1 MNKIVLIC
9 CLLLSIHV
17 VAQTDSTNLGVDD
30 LYSLARQK
38 AFNGEREEARR
49 LCSLALLKSPD
60 YHEIAL
66 LLGRT
71 YAWDGKRDSA
81 RVVYRNVLSK
91 DPQHVEATLALA
103 DVEIWDDKP
112 EAAIAVL
119 DKCLAV
125 FPNNVNLMAK
135 KAKALIDKKQENEA
149 LLLLS
154 RAVELDP
161 GCEECV
167 NIKQKLQTNKFK
179 YTLSVNA
186 SADVFSSYFDPMY
199 YSAIQLG
206 SQTRYGTLI
215 GRLNYADRFQQKG
228 FQPEIDFYPRLW
240 KGAYGYLN
248 YGFTTSSLFARHR
261 VGAEIF
267 QSLPRSFEVS
277 AGFRYLNFGSGS
289 TVTIYTGSLGWY
301 YKNYWL
307 SARTFITPGDGS
319 FSRSLNVTARRYFA
333 DANNFIGFT
342 GGIGFSPDARRIQT
356 NTGLDSGNNIY
367 LLKSQKIECNWQKS
381 IRYNMNF
388 ILDVYYSHQE
398 LAFSYGEYVN
408 IVGFTTGI
416 RIRL

>member
-1 MNKIVLIC
+1 MSKIVFIC
-9 CLLLSIHV
+9 CLFLSIRV
-17 VAQTDSTNLGVDD
+17 GAQTAPANLGVDD

-49 LCSLALLKSPD
+49 LCSLALEKSPN

-81 RVVYRNVLSK
+81 RMVYRKVLSK
-91 DPQHVEATLALA
+91 DRQHVEATLALA

-112 EAAIAVL
+112 AVAVTVL
-119 DKCLAV
+119 DNCLSV
-125 FPNNVNLMAK
+125 FPNDVSLISK
-135 KAKALIDKKQENEA
+135 KAKALIDNKQENEA

-154 RAVELDP
+154 RALELDP
-161 GCEECV
+161 GCEECLKL
-167 NIKQKLQTNKFK
+167 KQKVQTNKFK

-186 SADVFSSYFDPMY
+186 SADLFSSYFDPMY
-199 YSAIQLG
+199 YSALQFG
-206 SQTRYGTLI
+206 GPTRYGTLI

-228 FQPEIDFYPRLW
+228 VQPEVDFYPRLW

-261 VGAEIF
+261 IGAELF
-267 QSLPRSFEVS
+267 QSLPRSFEAS
-277 AGFRYLNFGSGS
+277 AGFRYMDFGSGS
-289 TVTIYTGSLGWY
+289 TITIYTASAGWY
-301 YKNYWL
+301 YKNYWFN
-307 SARTFITPGDGS
+307 ARTFITPGEGS
-319 FSRSLNVTARRYFA
+319 FSRSLNITARRYFA
-333 DANNFIGFT
+333 DANNFIGVA

-367 LLKSQKIECNWQKS
+367 LLKSQTIAGSWQKS
-381 IRYNMNF
+381 LRYNINF
-388 ILDVYYSHQE
+388 VLDVYYSHQE